1 MDSNNITTTSHRTT
15 LRPDLQAI
23 AAMVARGSSLLDVGC
38 GEGELLAWL
47 RDNKDVRGRGIELS
61 QQGVHRAIAKG
72 LSVIQGNADTDL
84 AHYPDKAYD
93 YVVLSQTL
101 QTLREPKEVLGQLVR
116 IARHAIVSV
125 PNFGYWKNRL
135 YLACHG
141 RMPVTKSLSYEWYDT
156 PNIHFCTIT
165 DFVVLCDTL
174 GFRIEQ
180 RLYVNQFGIPSI
192 FNNRGLFANLF
203 GEQGVFMI
211 TG

>member
-1 MDSNNITTTSHRTT
+1 MTTTSH

-23 AAMVARGSSLLDVGC
+23 AGLVARGSTLLDVGC

-47 RDNKDVRGRGIELS
+47 KENKEVKGRGIELS

-72 LSVIQGNADTDL
+72 LSVIQGNADIDL

-125 PNFGYWKNRL
+125 PNFGHWKNRM
-135 YLACHG
+135 YLAFKG

-156 PNIHFCTIT
+156 PNIHFCTIS
-165 DFVVLCDTL
+165 DFVALCDLL
-174 GFRIEQ
+174 GLSVEQ
-180 RLYVNQFGIPSI
+180 RIYVNQFGMPSA
-192 FNNRGLFANLF
+192 FNNRGVLANLF
-203 GEQGVFMI
+203 GEQGIFMI
-211 TG
+211 SD

>member
-1 MDSNNITTTSHRTT
+1 MNASG
-15 LRPDLQAI
+15 LRPDLKAI
-23 AAMVARGSSLLDVGC
+23 ADLVPAGRSLLDVGC

-47 RDNKDVRGRGIELS
+47 KEHKNVKGRGIELS

-84 AHYPDKAYD
+84 SHYPDKAYD

-101 QTLREPKEVLGQLVR
+101 QTLQDPKDVLGQLVR

-135 YLACHG
+135 YLACKG
-141 RMPVTKSLSYEWYDT
+141 RMPVTKSLAYEWYDT

-165 DFVVLCDTL
+165 DFVVLCDAMGL
-174 GFRIEQ
+174 AIEK
-180 RLYVNQFGIPSI
+180 RFYVSQLGIPSS